1 MLHIHVFRYNIFVLL
16 LYIEYKNSLYIYSV
30 IFFNFG
36 FKVFIEKHI
45 YLGKKQ
51 QLLFWNFFCNDFW
64 GYDLGDKYWKTYKV
78 CESMSKRMV
87 IVKLWVN
94 EWRQGDKH
102 RKN

>member
-1 MLHIHVFRYNIFVLL
+1 MVTN
-16 LYIEYKNSLYIYSV
+16 
-30 IFFNFG
+30 
-36 FKVFIEKHI
+36 IEKLI
-45 YLGKKQ
+45 
-51 QLLFWNFFCNDFW
+51 
-64 GYDLGDKYWKTYKV
+64 KV

>member
-1 MLHIHVFRYNIFVLL
+1 MN
-16 LYIEYKNSLYIYSV
+16 
-30 IFFNFG
+30 G
-36 FKVFIEKHI
+36 
-45 YLGKKQ
+45 GK
-51 QLLFWNFFCNDFW
+51 
-64 GYDLGDKYWKTYKV
+64 YRKTYKV

>member
-1 MLHIHVFRYNIFVLL
+1 MN
-16 LYIEYKNSLYIYSV
+16 
-30 IFFNFG
+30 
-36 FKVFIEKHI
+36 
-45 YLGKKQ
+45 
-51 QLLFWNFFCNDFW
+51 
-64 GYDLGDKYWKTYKV
+64 GDKYWKTKV